1 MPVGTDVL
9 PTRTPASPE
18 SSVISQSDAK
28 KTAAMLAGVAE
39 PTRMRLIEQLVPGP
53 QSVGNLAEA
62 IGAEIVN
69 VSHHLGVLRAAGLVA
84 NEKAGR
90 HVIYRLAEDVF
101 TPDGGGGTFALGGYR
116 LAMAKASKPAK
127 AAKKK

>member
-1 MPVGTDVL
+1 M
-9 PTRTPASPE
+9 
-18 SSVISQSDAK
+18 ISYPDAR
-28 KTAAMLAGVAE
+28 KTAAMLAGIAE

-53 QSVGNLAEA
+53 RSVGDLAEA
-62 IGAEIVN
+62 IGVEVVN

-90 HVIYRLAEDVF
+90 QVIYRLAEEVF
-101 TPDGGGGTFALGGYR
+101 TPDGGGTFALGEYR
-116 LAMAKASKPAK
+116 LTMAKGARPTK